1 MFKVVRTFK
10 MDGALEIEKEVLG
23 PGFEIEERPSPTEDE
38 IIENCKDADAV
49 ICVYEPFTKRVID
62 ALPNLKLIAFKSI
75 GFNYADYEYAATRGI
90 PVTHIVHYC
99 TQEVADYATAA
110 ILASNRMLFQYNHD
124 THVLKEWDLFK
135 HIDKMHRLANQTI
148 GLLGFGNIP
157 RLVAK
162 RLAPYGCEI
171 VAYDPFCDAEMALK
185 DYNVKLLPLEEVL
198 SSSDIISLHLPLNK
212 ATKGIINK
220 DNIALMKDGVS
231 IVNSARGPII
241 NDDDFIEAIDSGKIS
256 FVVIDVL
263 EEEYPD
269 MNTHPFA
276 SRDNIVLTPHIAF
289 LSQESIRDGI
299 IECAENVKNFAEGNY
314 EKCAIVNGVKPGQ
327 D

>member
-1 MFKVVRTFK
+1 MFKVVRTFE
-10 MDGALEIEKEVLG
+10 MDGALEIEKSVLG
-23 PGFEIEERPSPTEDE
+23 PGFEVVEAPCATEEE
-38 IIENCKDADAV
+38 IIEKCQDADAV

-75 GFNYADYEYAATRGI
+75 GFNYADYEHAATKGI
-90 PVTHIVHYC
+90 PVTHIVHFC

-110 ILASNRMLFQYNHD
+110 ILVCNRMLFQYNHD
-124 THVLKEWDLFK
+124 THVLKEWNLFK
-135 HIDKMHRLANQTI
+135 HMDRMHRLANQTI

-171 VAYDPFCDAEMALK
+171 VAYDPFCDADQAMEE
-185 DYNVKLLPLEEVL
+185 YGVKLLPLEDVL
-198 SSSDIISLHLPLNK
+198 AQSDIISLHLPLNK

-220 DNIALMKDGVS
+220 DTIALMKEGVS
-231 IVNSARGPII
+231 LINSARGPII
-241 NDDDFIEAIDSGKIS
+241 VDEDFIEAIVSGKIG
-256 FVVIDVL
+256 FAVIDVL

-289 LSQESIRDGI
+289 LSQESIYDGI
-299 IECAENVKNFAEGNY
+299 VECAENVKNFAEGHY
-314 EKCAIVNGVKPGQ
+314 EKCAIVNGVKPEK
-327 D
+327 